1 MPSKKAAI
9 KDLKQSK
16 KRQQHNLILKKSLKK
31 EQKKIATLL
40 VNKDVVTLKTELSGC
55 ISRLD
60 KAVKQKLMHKKKAS
74 RQKASIAKKLHKM
87 SIAAKAA

>member
-16 KRQQHNLILKKSLKK
+16 KRHKHNLILKKSLKK
-31 EQKKIATLL
+31 EQKNIATLL
-40 VNKDVVTLKTELSGC
+40 ETKNVAKLKTEINGC
-55 ISRLD
+55 ISRID

-74 RQKASIAKKLHKM
+74 RQIGRIAKKLHQM
-87 SIAAKAA
+87 TTAKKA

>member
-16 KRQQHNLILKKSLKK
+16 KRQQHNLILKKSFKK
-31 EQKKIATLL
+31 KQKKIATLL
-40 VNKDVVTLKTELSGC
+40 KNKDVAALKTELSEC
-55 ISRLD
+55 VSSLD
-60 KAVKQKLMHKKKAS
+60 KAVKQKLIHKKKAS
-74 RQKASIAKKLHKM
+74 RQKASIAKKLHQM

>member
-16 KRQQHNLILKKSLKK
+16 KRQKHNLVLKKSLKK
-31 EQKKIATLL
+31 EQKKIATLIET
-40 VNKDVVTLKTELSGC
+40 KDVAKLKTEISGC
-55 ISRLD
+55 VSRID

-74 RQKASIAKKLHKM
+74 RQKANIAKKLHQL
-87 SIAAKAA
+87 SLAAKAA

>member
-40 VNKDVVTLKTELSGC
+40 ENKDVAKLNTEINGC
-55 ISRLD
+55 VSRID

-74 RQKASIAKKLHKM
+74 RQIGRIAKKLHQM
-87 SIAAKAA
+87 NTAAKA

>member
-16 KRQQHNLILKKSLKK
+16 KRHQHNLTLKKSLKK

-40 VNKDVVTLKTELSGC
+40 DSKDAAKLKTELSGC
-55 ISRLD
+55 VSRID

-74 RQKASIAKKLHKM
+74 RQIGRIAKKLHQM
-87 SIAAKAA
+87 SIAKKAA